1 MTKESLFRFVHAA
14 DIHLDSALHGLER
27 YEGAPVEEIRSA
39 TRRAFDNLIE
49 LAIDEQVAFVLLVG
63 DLYDGD
69 WKDYNT
75 GLYFVERMGRLRDA
89 SIRVFIVAGNHDAAS
104 QITKHLRLP
113 DNVTLFSTRKPER
126 VVLDD
131 MGVSICGQGFAT
143 RAVTDDISQ
152 DYPQGDPQLLNIGL
166 LHTCLDGKPGHEPYA
181 PCTVDG
187 LRSKGY
193 QYWALG
199 HVHKREE
206 VSQDP
211 WIVFPGNIQGRHV
224 REIGPKG
231 CTLVT
236 VDGGE
241 IVEVA
246 HRDLDVMRWSIC
258 ELDVSATETV
268 DDIYEQVREGLQ
280 SALDA
285 AEGRPVAVR
294 LVLYGA
300 CSAHLKLHADRER
313 WIQEY
318 RALATGLG
326 GAGIWLERISIKTRP
341 AISTDEVLER
351 DDALSGLLRAIHDME
366 LDSSVLGELA
376 DEMSM
381 LRQKLPAEL
390 LAGDAPFDPANPEFL
405 KETLEDIKELLVN
418 RLLATE
424 NRS

>member
-1 MTKESLFRFVHAA
+1 MKFLHAA
-14 DIHLDSALHGLER
+14 DIHLDSSLHGLEQ
-27 YEGAPVEEIRSA
+27 YEGAPIDEIRSA

-49 LAIDEQVAFVLLVG
+49 LAIDEEVAFVLLAG

-75 GLYFVERMGRLRDA
+75 GLYFVGCMVRLCEA
-89 SIRVFIVAGNHDAAS
+89 GIRVFIVAGNHDAAS

-113 DNVTLFSTRKPER
+113 DNVTLFSTKNPQQ
-126 VVLDD
+126 VILDD
-131 MGVSICGQGFAT
+131 LNVAVYGQGFAT
-143 RAVTDDISQ
+143 RAVTDDLSRT
-152 DYPQGDPQLLNIGL
+152 YPQGNPQLLNIGL

-224 REIGPKG
+224 REVGPKG

-236 VDGGE
+236 VESGE
-241 IVEVA
+241 IVEVE
-246 HRDLDVMRWSIC
+246 HRDLDVMRWSLC
-258 ELDVSATETV
+258 ELDVSAGETV

-280 SALDA
+280 SALDT
-285 AEGRPVAVR
+285 AEGRPIAVR
-294 LVLYGA
+294 LILQGA
-300 CSAHLKLHADRER
+300 CSAHSALHADRER

-318 RALATGLG
+318 RALATELG
-326 GAGIWLERISIKTRP
+326 GAGIWLEKVSIKTKP
-341 AISTDEVLER
+341 TVSADEVLAHE
-351 DDALSGLLRAIHDME
+351 DALGGLLRAIRDME
-366 LDSSVLGELA
+366 LDASALDELA
-376 DEMSM
+376 DEVSA

-390 LAGDAPFDPANPEFL
+390 LGGDDPYDPTNPEVL
-405 KETLEDIKELLVN
+405 KDTLEDIKELLVN
-418 RLLATE
+418 RLLSTE
-424 NRS
+424 KGS

>member
-1 MTKESLFRFVHAA
+1 MKNESLFRFVHAA

-27 YEGAPVEEIRSA
+27 YVGAPVEEIRSA

-131 MGVSICGQGFAT
+131 LGVSICGQGFAT

-152 DYPQGDPQLLNIGL
+152 GYPQGDPQLLNIGL

-206 VSQDP
+206 VSRDP
-211 WIVFPGNIQGRHV
+211 WIVFPGNIQGRHI

-241 IVEVA
+241 IVAVE

-280 SALDA
+280 LALDA

-294 LVLYGA
+294 LVLHGD
-300 CSAHLKLHADRER
+300 CSAHVKLHTDRER

-326 GAGIWLERISIKTRP
+326 GAGIWLEKISIKTKP

-366 LDSSVLGELA
+366 LDSSVLDELA
-376 DEMSM
+376 DEMSV
-381 LRQKLPAEL
+381 LRQKLPTEL
-390 LAGDAPFDPANPEFL
+390 LAGDDPFDPANPEFL
-405 KETLEDIKELLVN
+405 KETLADIKELLVN
-418 RLLATE
+418 RLLSTE

>member
-1 MTKESLFRFVHAA
+1 MKFIHAA

-27 YEGAPVEEIRSA
+27 YEGAPVEEIRRA

-131 MGVSICGQGFAT
+131 LGVSICGQGFAT

-206 VSQDP
+206 VSRDP
-211 WIVFPGNIQGRHV
+211 WIVFPGNIQGRHI

-246 HRDLDVMRWSIC
+246 HRDLDVMRWSIR

-280 SALDA
+280 LALDA

-300 CSAHLKLHADRER
+300 CSAHLKLHAERER

-326 GAGIWLERISIKTRP
+326 GAGIWLEKISIKTRP
-341 AISTDEVLER
+341 VISTDEVLER

-366 LDSSVLGELA
+366 LDSSVLDELA

-390 LAGDAPFDPANPEFL
+390 LAGDDPFDPANPEFL

-418 RLLATE
+418 RLLSTE
-424 NRS
+424 HRS

>member
-1 MTKESLFRFVHAA
+1 MKFIHAA

-27 YEGAPVEEIRSA
+27 YEGAPVEEIRRA

-131 MGVSICGQGFAT
+131 LGVSICGQGFAT

-206 VSQDP
+206 VSRDP
-211 WIVFPGNIQGRHV
+211 WIVFPGNIQGRHI

-246 HRDLDVMRWSIC
+246 HRDLDVMRWSIR

-280 SALDA
+280 LALDA

-300 CSAHLKLHADRER
+300 CSAHLKLHAERER

-326 GAGIWLERISIKTRP
+326 GAGIWLEKISIKTRP
-341 AISTDEVLER
+341 VISTDEVLER

-366 LDSSVLGELA
+366 LDSSILDELA
-376 DEMSM
+376 DEMSV

-390 LAGDAPFDPANPEFL
+390 LAGNDPFDPTNPEFL

-418 RLLATE
+418 RLLSTE

>member
-1 MTKESLFRFVHAA
+1 MKFIHAA

-131 MGVSICGQGFAT
+131 LGVSICGQGFAT

-152 DYPQGDPQLLNIGL
+152 GYPQGDPQLLNIGL

-211 WIVFPGNIQGRHV
+211 WIVFPGNIQGRHI

-236 VDGGE
+236 VNAGE
-241 IVEVA
+241 IVAVE

-258 ELDVSATETV
+258 ELDVSAAETV

-280 SALDA
+280 LALDA

-300 CSAHLKLHADRER
+300 CSAHLKLHAERER

-326 GAGIWLERISIKTRP
+326 GAGIWLEKISIKTRP
-341 AISTDEVLER
+341 VISTDEVLER
-351 DDALSGLLRAIHDME
+351 DDALSGLLRAIHDMD
-366 LDSSVLGELA
+366 LDSSALDGLA
-376 DEMSM
+376 DEMSV

-390 LAGDAPFDPANPEFL
+390 LAGDDPFDPANPEFL

-418 RLLATE
+418 RLLSTE
-424 NRS
+424 HRS